1 MIILEE
7 TIDNEIIENEK
18 ELNEEIE
25 KEMIIEKIENEE
37 KKKIKII
44 MKK

>member
-18 ELNEEIE
+18 ELIEEIE
-25 KEMIIEKIENEE
+25 KEIIIEKIKNEE